1 MLTFLFTA
9 NVSDKLLGALAVLG
23 ALLLFQLPGAAK
35 TDVQVTLYAN
45 AQWEGRV
52 ELNLSPAV
60 AGSIESG
67 DASVQRYSQW
77 MQQLKS
83 VADTSNGDFVYTETS
98 LDDGGKVVVGAGSGQ
113 GLDQLNTVFFEG
125 KADISV
131 SIINQG
137 EREISIFRGNL
148 DPKAV
153 TSTGGSDSVRISGRL
168 ILGSNADQEQLGR
181 TAIWQNPVEIDVR
194 LSENTG
200 DPSGMFA
207 TGGAAGQT
215 PGFVPPIQPGQG
227 GVSPTATDPTGFNV
241 IRNGDFEI
249 PFGAHEAVAA
259 EWEAYDNG
267 RAHFG
272 WYEETW
278 PQAVRTG
285 ERAQLMEIF
294 LHDDPSVQNRVMAI
308 HQTVDV
314 VPNSDYALVLYAIM
328 RSDANKESRNTDEV
342 EMHWGIDPLG
352 EGNYDNVAEWN
363 LMPLTEQNRLGSTS
377 GTFLDDDPL
386 FYERIT
392 GTVRTADSSRITLFI
407 RGLKKFPTQAELN
420 MDIDDVMLVGP
431 QPGVVQSTANPPAEE
446 QPAADGSPAEEDAG
460 LPNSGSVLARPAA
473 QGILVMGGL
482 LVVVVTAAAAV
493 SLLTHRKDA

>member
-9 NVSDKLLGALAVLG
+9 NASEKLLGALAVLS
-23 ALLLFQLPGAAK
+23 ALVLFQLPGAAT

-52 ELNLSPAV
+52 ELELSPAV
-60 AGSIESG
+60 AGSMDAG
-67 DASVQRYSQW
+67 DASVERYSQW
-77 MQQLKS
+77 AKQLKAA
-83 VADTSNGDFVYTETS
+83 ADASGGDFKYTETPHA
-98 LDDGGKVVVGAGSGQ
+98 DGGKTIVGSGSGQ
-113 GLDQLNTVFFEG
+113 GLDQLNNIFFEG

-131 SIINQG
+131 SIVNQG

-148 DPKAV
+148 DPGAV
-153 TSTGGSDSVRISGRL
+153 TSVGGSDTVSISGRL

-194 LSENTG
+194 LTENSG
-200 DPSGMFA
+200 DPSGLIS
-207 TGGAAGQT
+207 AAGQT

-227 GVSPTATDPTGFNV
+227 GVSPAATDPTGFNV

-249 PFGAHEAVAA
+249 PFGAHEAVAP

-278 PQAVRTG
+278 PEAVRSG

-294 LHDDPSVQNRVMAI
+294 LHDDPTVLDRVMAI

-314 VPNSDYALVLYAIM
+314 VPNSEYALVLYAIM

-352 EGNYDNVAEWN
+352 EGNYDNVTEWN
-363 LMPLTEQNRLGSTS
+363 LMPLTEQNRLGSVS
-377 GTFLDDDPL
+377 GAFLDDEPL

-392 GTVRTADSSRITLFI
+392 GTVRTADSSKITLFI
-407 RGLKKFPTQAELN
+407 RGLKKFPTQVELN

-431 QPGVVQSTANPPAEE
+431 QPGVVQSTANPPAAE
-446 QPAADGSPAEEDAG
+446 QPAADGSPAGEDAG
-460 LPNSGSVLARPAA
+460 LPNSGGILARPAA

-482 LVVVVTAAAAV
+482 LLLVVTAAAAV
-493 SLLTHRKDA
+493 GLLTHRKDA